1 MAKRLRGWKL
11 EYESGIQPK
20 AKASTAL
27 EKAKDCETESVLA
40 NKLLFLWARGQLSAT
55 LIRELADCALADGAN
70 HRDLVAIAQAG
81 NWGRQPGNVH
91 KQIMSQ
97 FCASVDIAPSFDVWV
112 PCTHPKT
119 NKGALEKA
127 SIFLPHMMFAAL
139 GQNYPAVFSQL
150 FGFGKGQLAEFW
162 EQVAQSGDEKLKG
175 HPM

>member
-1 MAKRLRGWKL
+1 MAKRLRGWRL

-55 LIRELADCALADGAN
+55 LIRELADCALAGGAN

-81 NWGRQPGNVH
+81 NWGAQPSNVH

-97 FCASVDIAPSFDVWV
+97 FCASVEIAASFDVWV

-119 NKGALEKA
+119 NKDALEKA

-139 GQNYPAVFSQL
+139 GQNYPKCFPS
-150 FGFGKGQLAEFW
+150 FLALEKASW
-162 EQVAQSGDEKLKG
+162 QSSGNK
-175 HPM
+175 